1 MAHPIHETDRK
12 LVARYLKAGSPCGR
26 AKMRLQLAATRLGWC
41 LFTTASA
48 AIKRMLDVVIAIFAL
63 LLLSPLFLL
72 IAVLVKRDGGPVFFK
87 QTRTGLRGK
96 TFGMLKFRSM
106 CVDAEARLKALLA
119 QNEKAGGVTFKMTND
134 PRVTPVGRWIRRA
147 SVDEL
152 PQFWNVLKGE
162 MSIVGPRPP
171 LPREVALYTQADRLR
186 LCVKPGI
193 TCLWQV
199 GERKGELFEVG
210 DRNAITFD
218 EQVKLDVRYIEHQ
231 STAKDLWLMIKTLPA
246 MLLGK

>member
-1 MAHPIHETDRK
+1 MWAGKNASATGGHP
-12 LVARYLKAGSPCGR
+12 A
-26 AKMRLQLAATRLGWC
+26 GWC

-152 PQFWNVLKGE
+152 PQFWNVLKGRCP
-162 MSIVGPRPP
+162 SWGRA
-171 LPREVALYTQADRLR
+171 LPCRGKWRCTLR
-186 LCVKPGI
+186 
-193 TCLWQV
+193 Q
-199 GERKGELFEVG
+199 
-210 DRNAITFD
+210 
-218 EQVKLDVRYIEHQ
+218 
-231 STAKDLWLMIKTLPA
+231 TACA
-246 MLLGK
+246 SA